1 MRRAAA
7 CAALVAVTAAFAPHA
22 AGAAVPSVVDVN
34 AAARAA
40 GNRKDE
46 AVKIGRSLLATRGPA
61 QITKIRV
68 DGIGPHQVAGI
79 VLSGEKLREPVD
91 AAGFVEQAIE
101 LIEAAF
107 EAGDVEEVD
116 VWATIP
122 IPVAAGAVVSGDLA
136 VPTSR
141 IVFSTGARRIDRAV
155 YAARIRAGTGVY
167 WAPDWR
173 AEMIAK
179 ARAARTPEP
188 APATAEPSRATP
200 EPSRATPEPSRATP
214 EPSRTTPEPSRT
226 TPNQESVP
234 KDAQTPRS

>member
-7 CAALVAVTAAFAPHA
+7 AAALAVAALGPACVFAAQ
-22 AGAAVPSVVDVN
+22 PSVVDVN
-34 AAARAA
+34 AEVRSA

-79 VLSGEKLREPVD
+79 VLDGEKLREPVG
-91 AAGFVEQAIE
+91 AAAFAEQAIE
-101 LIEAAF
+101 LIEATF

-116 VWATIP
+116 VWATVP
-122 IPVAAGAVVSGDLA
+122 IAVAPGAIVSGDLA

-141 IVFSTGARRIDRAV
+141 TVFSASARRVDRRV
-155 YAARIRAGTGVY
+155 YAARVRAGNGVY

-173 AEMIAK
+173 AQLEAN
-179 ARAARTPEP
+179 ARAAKGPDPGRA
-188 APATAEPSRATP
+188 APKHESGPQVVRAP
-200 EPSRATPEPSRATP
+200 GS
-214 EPSRTTPEPSRT
+214 
-226 TPNQESVP
+226 
-234 KDAQTPRS
+234 